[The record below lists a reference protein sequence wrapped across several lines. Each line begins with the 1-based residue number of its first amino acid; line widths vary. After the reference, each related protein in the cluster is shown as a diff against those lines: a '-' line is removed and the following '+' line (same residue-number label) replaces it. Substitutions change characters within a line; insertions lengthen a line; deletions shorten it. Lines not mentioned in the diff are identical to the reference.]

1 MHLHDHVVWW
11 IGPDK
16 RILVSIDEGAV
27 EWKVNEDG
35 FHLDKE
41 TGALTLIQLHK
52 NDSGRYGCEII
63 NGHSSTSKFQLL
75 VVGKHA
81 GDMSLYVTFSIKMIL
96 TQTITFILPGARQEK
111 EIRFPHG
118 SSYTWL
124 YVMGALWASVGLHEK
139 TTGREL

>member
-1 MHLHDHVVWW
+1 MHLHDDVVWW

-16 RILVSIDEGAV
+16 RILVSIDEEGGV

-52 NDSGRYGCEII
+52 NDSGRYGCQII
-63 NGHSSTSKFQLL
+63 NGHSSTSEFQLL

-81 GDMSLYVTFSIKMIL
+81 GDNESVCDFLYKNDFNPNHHIYS
-96 TQTITFILPGARQEK
+96 AR
-111 EIRFPHG
+111 
-118 SSYTWL
+118 S
-124 YVMGALWASVGLHEK
+124 
-139 TTGREL
+139 TTGKGN